1 MGLRILHISTRLIL
15 GGSQENVVLSC
26 EGQTERGHEVHLA
39 YGPIYG
45 PEGSMLDRVTAWRS
59 SEGQAIETHEVPDMV
74 RELSPIRDRRCL
86 KQLTALI
93 REFEPDIVHT
103 HSSKAGIL
111 GRMAAWKAGGR
122 DGKLGVVHTI
132 HGPPFHRYEKT
143 WRNVLYVASE
153 RIAAKRCHAI
163 ISVCD
168 AMTQQFRAA
177 GIGRPEQYTTVRS
190 GIETGPYLAPI
201 SDEER
206 ATQHEALGL
215 SPDDFV
221 VGTVSRISDLK
232 GHADLV
238 QALTP
243 LMREHPQIKLLWVG
257 DGWLRDSLE
266 ASLNDLGLRD
276 RVVITG
282 MVAPEDVPGLMKLM
296 DVLAHPSYREGLP
309 RAVVQGMLSGLAVI
323 ATDVDGT
330 PEVCIDGETGL
341 SYSPGDTGALRKHLR
356 RLVHDES
363 LRRGLGDRARSHC
376 ADAYSAQRMVD
387 ETEKVYARVLE
398 GLRGTARQ

>member
-26 EGQTERGHEVHLA
+26 EGQTELGHEVHLA

-45 PEGSMLDRVTAWRS
+45 PEGSMLERVTGWRS
-59 SEGQAIETHEVPDMV
+59 SAERVICNLEVTDLV

-86 KQLTALI
+86 KQLTELI
-93 REFEPDIVHT
+93 RELEPDIVHT

-111 GRMAAWKAGGR
+111 GRLAAWKAGGR
-122 DGKLGVVHTI
+122 DGKLGVVHTV
-132 HGPPFHRYEKT
+132 HGPPFHRYEKK
-143 WRNVLYVASE
+143 WRNAVYIAAE
-153 RIAAKRCHAI
+153 RVAAKRCHAI
-163 ISVCD
+163 VSVCD
-168 AMTQQFRAA
+168 AMTEQFRAA

-206 ATQHEALGL
+206 AAQREAIGL
-215 SPDDFV
+215 AQDDFV
-221 VGTVSRISDLK
+221 IGTVSRISDLK
-232 GHADLV
+232 GHADLIE
-238 QALTP
+238 AFAP
-243 LMREHPQIKLLWVG
+243 LMRDRPNLKLLWVG

-266 ASLNDLGLRD
+266 TRLDELGMRD
-276 RVVITG
+276 RVIITG
-282 MVAPEDVPGLMKLM
+282 MVPPEDVPGLMKLM
-296 DVLAHPSYREGLP
+296 DILVHPSYREGLP
-309 RAVVQGMLSGLAVI
+309 RAVVQGMLSGLAVV

-356 RLVHDES
+356 RLLHDES

-376 ADAYSAQRMVD
+376 ADAYSARRMVD

>member
-26 EGQTERGHEVHLA
+26 EGQTELGHEVHLA
-39 YGPIYG
+39 CGPIYG
-45 PEGSMLDRVTAWRS
+45 PEGSMLERVTGWRS
-59 SEGQAIETHEVPDMV
+59 SAERVICNLEVTDLV

-86 KQLTALI
+86 KQLTELI
-93 REFEPDIVHT
+93 RELEPDIVHT

-111 GRMAAWKAGGR
+111 GRLAAWKAGGR
-122 DGKLGVVHTI
+122 DGKLGVVHTV
-132 HGPPFHRYEKT
+132 HGPPFHRYEKK
-143 WRNVLYVASE
+143 WRNAVYIAAE
-153 RIAAKRCHAI
+153 RVAAKRCHAI
-163 ISVCD
+163 VSVCD
-168 AMTQQFRAA
+168 AMTEQFRAA

-206 ATQHEALGL
+206 AAQREAIGL
-215 SPDDFV
+215 AQDDFV
-221 VGTVSRISDLK
+221 IGTVSRISDLK
-232 GHADLV
+232 GHADLIE
-238 QALTP
+238 AFAP
-243 LMREHPQIKLLWVG
+243 LMRDRPNLKLLWVG

-266 ASLNDLGLRD
+266 TRLDELGMRD
-276 RVVITG
+276 RVIITG
-282 MVAPEDVPGLMKLM
+282 MVPPEDVPGLMKLM
-296 DVLAHPSYREGLP
+296 DILVHPSYREGLP
-309 RAVVQGMLSGLAVI
+309 RAVVQGMLSGLAVV

-356 RLVHDES
+356 RLLHDES

-376 ADAYSAQRMVD
+376 ADAYSARRMVD